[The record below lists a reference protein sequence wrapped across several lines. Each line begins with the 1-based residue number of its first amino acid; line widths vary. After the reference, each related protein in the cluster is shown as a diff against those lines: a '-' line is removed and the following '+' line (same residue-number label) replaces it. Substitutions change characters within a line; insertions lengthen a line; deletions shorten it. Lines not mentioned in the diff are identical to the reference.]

1 MFSSISIYNI
11 IRHQIFQIPKVIFL
25 LISSTSSFRRIKDY
39 LATEEINQDCISY
52 HNCDCDSNFDSENSS
67 EFINCIDSDSG
78 DTLNFK
84 RSSVT
89 VSDAS
94 LWWKYDSSSSS
105 PTLNNISFSAKQ
117 GELVAVSGITGA
129 GKSSLLISLLG
140 EMYKSKG
147 TIQINGK
154 IAYTSQQPWLLNST
168 ILENIT
174 FGNKVD
180 HDFFQKVIRV
190 CGLEDDL
197 KSFADGELTVVGE
210 NGAKLSG
217 GQRARVSIARAVY
230 SRADLYLFDDPLAAL
245 DSKMAYSLFDKVFGQ
260 NGILKN
266 RTRIISTNNI
276 SFLNR
281 FDSVIVLQNG
291 NIVEQ
296 GKVDE
301 LSKNH
306 GILASMISDYH
317 SDQRYS
323 LSKNLSSSQNN
334 SDNEDP
340 HTNQVENIDRIS
352 KNSNKLGVYL
362 NTPRSSINNESRKS
376 ISTLSLSDASIMSF
390 NSTSNEYLD
399 SDGNLIGS
407 EEFRSGSVDIKYKI
421 DYFKTCGFIPIALF
435 ILSSVINQYFSTY
448 STTWIKLWAKT
459 KDSEDNLGSSDAYY
473 FTIYLLVGLM
483 TVLFGGLKS
492 FFLQCV
498 SAINASKKYHE
509 KILNSVIHSPMPFFY
524 STPVGRILNRFTN
537 DMSVLDLEVHISFGA
552 WIILLLQILFS
563 AFAILSELPS
573 FIFIAIPSVGIYLV
587 LQYIFLNA
595 SRNLKRL
602 ESTSKSPIYQH
613 FKETL
618 EGISIIRS
626 YHQSKRFELENI
638 HRLDLSQRA
647 VYSSLSLNRWLSLR
661 LEIFASC
668 LLFSISIIFLFTF
681 YSSEKFGFI
690 DASTAGSTIIFAQG
704 ITSNLNYCIRMY
716 CKFETDSVA
725 IERINEYS
733 EITSEQSLAA
743 NEGSSQNA
751 PENWPEHGDIKFNNY
766 SCTYSSDLPPVLS
779 NLNLHIKAG
788 EKVGVV
794 GRTGAGKS
802 SFSLTLFRAIEALS
816 GSITIDGID
825 IKNIELSDLRSRLSI
840 IPQEPSIFYGSVR
853 FNLCPFTETGKGI
866 AISDEELWNSLELAN
881 LKPLIMAMDGGLDAD
896 LLSEA
901 NNISIGQRQQLCL
914 ARAII
919 RKSQII
925 ILDEATAAIDSKTD
939 NKIQLIIKDLF
950 ANKTVIT
957 IAHKIN
963 TIMDYDR
970 VIVLKN
976 GSIIEAGKPSS
987 LVNDTSSEFYSFF
1000 SA

>member
-94 LWWKYDSSSSS
+94 LWWKYDPSSSS

-301 LSKNH
+301 LSKDH
-306 GILASMISDYH
+306 GILASMAKSFKYENNSMLDFSAHSKPSLENKQISTKIEECLLDNAEYFEKY
-317 SDQRYS
+317 SKFNYSSESLCS
-323 LSKNLSSSQNN
+323 LSSEDSSN
-334 SDNEDP
+334 SIFI
-340 HTNQVENIDRIS
+340 T
-352 KNSNKLGVYL
+352 KNSVKKDKFKKSDCLDTDDSLVMTELTEKGKVNRKYQIQYFKILGVLPTTIFIAVVILAQYL
-362 NTPRSSINNESRKS
+362 MVYSTTVLKEWAEQNDKKFSGH
-376 ISTLSLSDASIMSF
+376 ISTYYLVVYLFLGVSIVVLSTLKTYIIQCISAISASKHYH
-390 NSTSNEYLD
+390 E
-399 SDGNLIGS
+399 
-407 EEFRSGSVDIKYKI
+407 R
-421 DYFKTCGFIPIALF
+421 
-435 ILSSVINQYFSTY
+435 ILSSVFN
-448 STTWIKLWAKT
+448 AP
-459 KDSEDNLGSSDAYY
+459 
-473 FTIYLLVGLM
+473 M
-483 TVLFGGLKS
+483 S
-492 FFLQCV
+492 FFY
-498 SAINASKKYHE
+498 K
-509 KILNSVIHSPMPFFY
+509 
-524 STPVGRILNRFTN
+524 TPIGRILNRFSE
-537 DMSVLDLEVHISFGA
+537 DISVIDIQLHFSFSA
-552 WIILLLQILFS
+552 WILVLFQIFFS
-563 AFAILSELPS
+563 FVSIVFELPE
-573 FIFIAIPSVGIYLV
+573 FLFIAIPMVIVYLKI
-587 LQYIFLNA
+587 QQIFIHV
-595 SRNLKRL
+595 SRHLKRL
-602 ESTSKSPIYQH
+602 ESISKSPIYQH

-618 EGISIIRS
+618 EGISTIRS
-626 YHQSKRFELENI
+626 YSQVKRFEDENLRI
-638 HRLDLSQRA
+638 LDLSQRTA
-647 VYSSLSLNRWLSLR
+647 YASLSLDRWLSIR
-661 LEIFASC
+661 LGFISNF
-668 LLFSISIIFLFTF
+668 LIFSISTF
-681 YSSEKFGFI
+681 CLYSFYNNKTFSFI
-690 DASTAGSTIIFAQG
+690 NASTAGSVIIFAEA
-704 ITSNLNYCIRMY
+704 ITANLDFLTKMY
-716 CKFETDSVA
+716 SKFETDSVSL
-725 IERINEYS
+725 ERLSEYS
-733 EITSEQSLAA
+733 NIEPEKEIDFDYECN
-743 NEGSSQNA
+743 NEKID
-751 PENWPEHGDIKFNNY
+751 ENWPKNGEIKFKNY
-766 SCTYSSDLPPVLS
+766 SCSYSKDLPPALS
-779 NLNLHIKAG
+779 NINLEIKAG
-788 EKVGVV
+788 EKLGIV

-802 SFSLTLFRAIEALS
+802 SFALTLFRAIEELT
-816 GSITIDGID
+816 GSITIDGVD
-825 IKNIELSDLRSRLSI
+825 IKSIELCKLRSRISI
-840 IPQEPSIFYGSVR
+840 IPQDPSVFYGSVR
-853 FNLCPFTETGKGI
+853 FNLSPFDTTEDSRE
-866 AISDEELWNSLELAN
+866 ISDKEMWEALELVN
-881 LKPLIMAMDGGLDAD
+881 LKCIVESMEGGLSANV
-896 LLSEA
+896 LSGE
-901 NNISIGQRQQLCL
+901 N
-914 ARAII
+914 
-919 RKSQII
+919 
-925 ILDEATAAIDSKTD
+925 
-939 NKIQLIIKDLF
+939 
-950 ANKTVIT
+950 
-957 IAHKIN
+957 
-963 TIMDYDR
+963 
-970 VIVLKN
+970 
-976 GSIIEAGKPSS
+976 
-987 LVNDTSSEFYSFF
+987 
-1000 SA
+1000 